1 MAIAWSPF
9 LFLKRRFTTMIK
21 FLPLGGAGE
30 IGANCYYLNI
40 AGTGIILDCGMH
52 PQKTGLDSLPQF
64 SLIENMPVDFVF
76 ISHAH
81 QDHLMSLPFLV
92 KQHPYIKIITSRQT
106 RELAELTLHNSVSIM
121 QKELEKDNSF
131 QAYTHEEIDL
141 LSQTIDFKQ
150 TKNIFEIE
158 GYQHKSSEPIKIS
171 FHDAGHILG
180 SVGILIEH
188 DEKKIFYTGDINLTD
203 QTLLRGCELPKEK
216 VDTLILECTYGAT
229 DSRDILPWS
238 KEAERFAAEANKI
251 LNQGGSILIPVFAL
265 GKMQEILSAI
275 WKLMEKNKLP
285 KTEIYT
291 GGIGTK
297 INRVYDTNCYIVN
310 MVDPEFELRNIPLH
324 DLNEIE
330 NPEDFFKSPCIVVA
344 SSGMMVEGTASYNLS
359 KHWLKRSSS
368 AIFIVG
374 YMDESTPG
382 YKIANAVK
390 GGKIKL
396 TEFSEEEIVRCAI
409 ERFKFSAHSRREG
422 LIEIVR
428 RLKPE
433 KVILVHGDENA
444 ISWVGNQILKEFK
457 DIKVYQAE
465 IGRAIEV

>member
-1 MAIAWSPF
+1 
-9 LFLKRRFTTMIK
+9 MIK
-21 FLPLGGAGE
+21 FLPLGGADE

-52 PQKTGLDSLPQF
+52 PQKTGLNSLPQF
-64 SLIENMPVDFVF
+64 SLIENLPVDYAL

-92 KQHPYIKIITSRQT
+92 KKHPYIRIITSRQT

-121 QKELEKDNSF
+121 QKELERDNSF

-141 LSQTIDFKQ
+141 LSQTIDFKP
-150 TKNIFEIE
+150 TKDVFEIE
-158 GYQHKSSEPIKIS
+158 SFKHKSSEPIKVS

-188 DEKKIFYTGDINLTD
+188 NGKNIFYTGDINLTN
-203 QTLLRGCELPKEK
+203 QTLLKGCELPKQK

-229 DSRDILPWS
+229 DSASILSWT

-265 GKMQEILSAI
+265 GKMQEILSTI
-275 WKLMEKNKLP
+275 WKLMERNKL
-285 KTEIYT
+285 TATDIYT

-297 INRVYDTNCYIVN
+297 INRLYDANRYLVN
-310 MVDPEFELRNIPLH
+310 MIDTEFQLKSISFKN
-324 DLNEIE
+324 LNDVE
-330 NPEDFFKSPCIVVA
+330 NSEEFFKYPCIVVA
-344 SSGMMVEGTASYNLS
+344 SSGMMIEGTASFKLAKS
-359 KHWLKRSSS
+359 WLKQKNSG
-368 AIFIVG
+368 IFIVG

-382 YKIANAVK
+382 NKIANAVK

-396 TEFSEEEIVRCAI
+396 TEFSQEEIVKCSI
-409 ERFKFSAHSRREG
+409 EKFRFSAHSKREE

-428 RLKPE
+428 KLKP
-433 KVILVHGDENA
+433 KKIILVHGGEDA
-444 ISWVGNQILKEFK
+444 ISWVGNQILKELK
-457 DIKVYQAE
+457 GVKVFQAE
-465 IGRAIEV
+465 LGKEIEI

>member
-1 MAIAWSPF
+1 
-9 LFLKRRFTTMIK
+9 MIK

-52 PQKTGLDSLPQF
+52 PQRTGLESLPNL
-64 SLIENMPVDFVF
+64 SLIENLPIDFAF

-92 KQHPYIKIITSRQT
+92 KKHPYIKIITSRQT

-121 QKELEKDNSF
+121 QKELERDNSF
-131 QAYTHEEIDL
+131 QVYTHDEIDL
-141 LSQTIDFKQ
+141 LSQTIDFKP
-150 TKNIFEIE
+150 TNEIFDVE
-158 GYQHKSSEPIKIS
+158 GYKHRGREPIKVS
-171 FHDAGHILG
+171 FHDAGHVLG
-180 SVGILIEH
+180 SIGILMEH
-188 DEKKIFYTGDINLTD
+188 HEKKIFYTGDINLTN
-203 QTLLRGCELPKEK
+203 QTLMRGCELPKEK

-229 DSRDILPWS
+229 DSNEILPWR
-238 KEAERFAAEANKI
+238 KEAERFSAEANKI
-251 LNQGGSILIPVFAL
+251 LNLGGSILIPVFAL
-265 GKMQEILSAI
+265 GKMQEILSTI

-297 INRVYDTNCYIVN
+297 INRVYDTNRYIVN

-324 DLNEIE
+324 DLIEIE

-359 KHWLKRSSS
+359 KHWLKRSGS

-396 TEFSEEEIVRCAI
+396 TEFGEDEIVRCAI

-428 RLKPE
+428 KLKP
-433 KVILVHGDENA
+433 KNVILIHGDENA
-444 ISWVGNQILKEFK
+444 IGWVGNQILKEFK
-457 DIKVYQAE
+457 STKVFRAE
-465 IGRAIEV
+465 IGKEIEV

>member
-1 MAIAWSPF
+1 
-9 LFLKRRFTTMIK
+9 MIK

-52 PQKTGLDSLPQF
+52 PQKTGLDSLPDF
-64 SLIENMPVDFVF
+64 SLIKNLPVDYVL

-81 QDHLMSLPFLV
+81 QDHLTSLPFLV

-121 QKELEKDNSF
+121 RKELTKDDSF
-131 QAYTHEEIDL
+131 QFYTHDEIEL
-141 LSQTIDFKQ
+141 LSQTIDFKP
-150 TKNIFEIE
+150 NNEVFEIE
-158 GYQHKSSEPIKIS
+158 GYKHKSSEPIKVT

-180 SVGILIEH
+180 SVSILIEH
-188 DEKKIFYTGDINLTD
+188 EGKKIFYTGDINLTN
-203 QTLLRGCELPKEK
+203 QTMLKGCELPKQK

-229 DSRDILPWS
+229 DSTSILSWS
-238 KEAERFAAEANKI
+238 KEAERFASAANKI

-265 GKMQEILSAI
+265 GKMQEILSTI
-275 WKLMEKNKLP
+275 WKLMQKNKL
-285 KTEIYT
+285 TVVDIFT

-297 INRVYDTNCYIVN
+297 INRLYDTNRYLVN
-310 MVDPEFELRNIPLH
+310 MMDSEFQLKSIPFKN
-324 DLNEIE
+324 LNEIE
-330 NPEDFFKSPCIVVA
+330 NTEDFFNDPCIVVA
-344 SSGMMVEGTASYNLS
+344 SSGMMVEGTASYNFG
-359 KHWLKRSSS
+359 KRWLKQSNS

-396 TEFSEEEIVRCAI
+396 TKFSDEEIVKCSI
-409 ERFKFSAHSRREG
+409 EKFRFSAHSKREELVG
-422 LIEIVR
+422 IIRKLQ
-428 RLKPE
+428 PE
-433 KVILVHGDENA
+433 KAILIHGDLEA
-444 ISWVGNQILKEFK
+444 IDWVGNQILKNFK
-457 DIKVYQAE
+457 NVRVSQAE
-465 IGRAIEV
+465 IGKEVEF